1 MKNTIFKFLLINM
14 DNETS
19 KWKIISYDENGEP
32 LLRYDSH
39 RDEIVN
45 VQTGE
50 VVQGH

>member
-1 MKNTIFKFLLINM
+1 M
-14 DNETS
+14 DEML

-32 LLRYDSH
+32 LLRYDPH
-39 RDEIVN
+39 HDEVVN

>member
-1 MKNTIFKFLLINM
+1 M

-19 KWKIISYDENGEP
+19 KWKIISYDETGEP